1 MLFDL
6 TKKTEQD
13 RLKAF
18 MIKAVELGA
27 MVEAKTKR
35 EATLKTNSYFHLI
48 VSYFALCYGETLEY
62 VKVEFVKKDIC
73 KEIFATERVNEK
85 RGGEMRPALR
95 SWADLDQEEQSL
107 VISQFKDWSAKEA
120 KIRLPEPDD
129 LQYIREI
136 QIEVDRNKQYL

>member
-6 TKKTEQD
+6 SKKTDQD

-18 MIKAVELGA
+18 MIKAVKSEVLI
-27 MVEAKTKR
+27 EAKTKR

-62 VKVEFVKKDIC
+62 VKVEFVKKKIC
-73 KEIFATERVNEK
+73 EEIFATERVNEK

-107 VISQFKDWSAKEA
+107 VISRFKDWSAKEM
-120 KIRLPEPDD
+120 KIRLPEPEDK
-129 LQYIREI
+129 LYIREI
-136 QIEVDRNKQYL
+136 QVELDRNKQYL